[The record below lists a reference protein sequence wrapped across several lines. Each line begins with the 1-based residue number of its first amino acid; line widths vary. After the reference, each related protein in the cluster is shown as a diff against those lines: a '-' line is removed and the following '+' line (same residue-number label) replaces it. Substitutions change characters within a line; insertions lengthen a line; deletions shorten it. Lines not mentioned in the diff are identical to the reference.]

1 MRYNSQEF
9 CNFIKI
15 LIKGVKMAKKN
26 LYLVYFS
33 PSGST
38 EKIVKMI
45 GEEIANLGEF
55 EIKKINLLHSANRKK
70 TYHFTKDDLVVF
82 GCMSAGKL
90 FTLSDEMFACL
101 KAENTPFIG
110 LTTYGNA
117 YYGIAIKEMNERA
130 QNSGFSVIS
139 LGAFIARYSM
149 LKGLADNRP
158 DESDKQIIK
167 NFAKQS
173 YEKLLRGDLSLHD
186 ELKTGWGDW
195 EMGKQ
200 VVAYREEHPEVPYTL
215 PPEYKAKEITDDCI
229 KCETCVKNCPT
240 DAIDIENKVFD
251 LDKCISC
258 YSCVNRC
265 PKGAIKAVPAQ
276 DMVQIITS
284 FVADSQRRQEPSL
297 FF

>member
-1 MRYNSQEF
+1 
-9 CNFIKI
+9 
-15 LIKGVKMAKKN
+15 MAKKN

-55 EIKKINLLHSANRKK
+55 EIKKINLLRKENREKI
-70 TYHFTKDDLVVF
+70 HNFTKDDLVIF

-101 KAENTPFIG
+101 KAQNTPFIG
-110 LTTYGNA
+110 VVTYGNA
-117 YYGIAIKEMNERA
+117 YYGIAIKEMSERA
-130 QNSGFSVIS
+130 LNSGFSVVS

-149 LKGLADNRP
+149 LKGLADTRP
-158 DESDKQIIK
+158 DENDKQIIK
-167 NFAKQS
+167 NFAKAS
-173 YEKLLRGDLSLHD
+173 YEKFLRGDLNVHD

-215 PPEYKAKEITDDCI
+215 PPEYKAKEFTPDCTECKI
-229 KCETCVKNCPT
+229 CVKNCPT
-240 DAIDIENKVFD
+240 DAIDIENKAFD
-251 LDKCISC
+251 LQKCISC

-265 PKGAIKAVPAQ
+265 PQKAIKPVPCAEFE
-276 DMVQIITS
+276 QIINS
-284 FVADSQRRQEPSL
+284 FVADSQRRQEPTL